1 MLVESAACVLLVT
14 AVVTKAADR
23 CHNRRCRHHRRRRR
37 PTDRL
42 LLRAISIHAVVCC
55 FPGQCLNYSSF
66 VHLSFDIIY
75 RYFLLLLYGITA
87 QASIVQ

>member
-1 MLVESAACVLLVT
+1 MLVESAACELLVT
-14 AVVTKAADR
+14 AVVTRAAYR
-23 CHNRRCRHHRRRRR
+23 RRRRR

>member
-14 AVVTKAADR
+14 AVVTRVADR
-23 CHNRRCRHHRRRRR
+23 RRHRRA
-37 PTDRL
+37 TDRL
-42 LLRAISIHAVVCC
+42 LLRANSIHAVVCC